1 MKKIKSIHIG
11 KFAWIMAM
19 VFTVTAC
26 QEDEIIE
33 MAKPSPQG
41 EYISFHIQR
50 GWDYDEISRS
60 AESEY
65 GKHLSNH
72 ILVSEDKTESIEMS
86 TYQQPIDSWFEKPS
100 SRGTMITK
108 EGFNEFMAF
117 GYQTKDG
124 TTTQI
129 FNTHHQKEG
138 GMWEQPK
145 GAAGS
150 ENEDGYY
157 WEGADYTYSFF
168 GIAMSDNKLTNQ
180 SFYTNVETTTNDA
193 GQIVSFDYTV
203 PEAAIDQPDI
213 MVAATGNVKGDGSE
227 GATLN
232 FKHILSAI
240 NIKVGTASFSKE
252 ETVTNVTINSITF
265 NNIYAKGSYNIG
277 TGLWSNTAYYDD
289 RKSFTVDFED
299 TPEGDNIYT
308 EFQNN
313 QNAIM
318 NKTGATFM
326 FIPQTLRNDAT
337 VEINYTVT
345 IEGGSTRNTTSTA
358 TIGGNNQVWEAGKA
372 INYVLNIN
380 NEDGVEFI
388 TADSYVDA
396 HYITLPLN
404 IKSQNPG
411 GTVTLRA
418 VDATGNAVNWVQFR
432 EELIDDD
439 VEKAGWWADPD
450 NIYEISQ
457 NQQDK
462 LTGNNNP
469 YVRTSTLDF
478 TESSTYYAFLTE
490 NIGTVNRE
498 VRLQLLLGGVVQDEI
513 KVTQLCPT
521 WDTTGNKGCERIEEG
536 ETLPWGY
543 RWTLKDNNT
552 EYKTTVTVPEKKWL
566 GFIEYNR
573 IWALIYNL
581 INGSPG
587 DFQWNGVYT
596 FDFSDFIANMTNAET
611 GAGSTT
617 DGLQNTT
624 YMFNYTGDA
633 SALTVYSYFIK
644 NLDATI
650 NSTTFEGEAYDEFAA
665 KEALKK
671 NKVRIHIGQNSVTNE
686 YEHSPVI
693 DASRTDLWYLPA
705 TGEVGLL
712 QNNTDMIEGVETLMK
727 TGDIFWTST
736 AATTPNA
743 YSYIWGNPGST
754 PTADRD
760 NAYRVRA
767 IRDITSTSST
777 TN

>member
-11 KFAWIMAM
+11 KFAWVMAM
-19 VFTVTAC
+19 VFTATAC
-26 QEDEIIE
+26 QQDEIIE

-86 TYQQPIDSWFEKPS
+86 TYQQPIDSWFDNTR
-100 SRGTMITK
+100 SRGTMITSAS
-108 EGFNEFMAF
+108 FNEFMAF
-117 GYQTKDG
+117 GYKTKDG
-124 TTTQI
+124 TTTQF

-145 GAAGS
+145 GEAGS
-150 ENEDGYY
+150 KNEDGYY

-213 MVAATGNVKGDGSE
+213 MVAATGNVKGDGSQD
-227 GATLN
+227 ATLN

-252 ETVTNVTINSITF
+252 ETVTDVTINSITF
-265 NNIYAKGSYNIG
+265 NNIYRKGTYNIG

-450 NIYEISQ
+450 NIYEVDQSN
-457 NQQDK
+457 NQTQ
-462 LTGNNNP
+462 LEGSNNP
-469 YVRTSTLDF
+469 YVRTNTLNF

-498 VRLQLLLGGVVQDEI
+498 VRLQLLLNGVVQDEI

-543 RWTLKDNNT
+543 SWVLKEGQTDYKVVVKTSGFWATAGANIINWIFGGGATHPQT
-552 EYKTTVTVPEKKWL
+552 EIWGVTVPDL
-566 GFIEYNR
+566 TRFIF
-573 IWALIYNL
+573 
-581 INGSPG
+581 
-587 DFQWNGVYT
+587 DYT
-596 FDFSDFIANMTNAET
+596 SFVNDMSNSTN
-611 GAGSTT
+611 GAGSDS
-617 DGLQNTT
+617 DGLQNTK
-624 YMFNYTGDA
+624 YMFNYKSAGNLLGFYEFLIDNGAKVDSETFTGI
-633 SALTVYSYFIK
+633 SYTEY
-644 NLDATI
+644 AT
-650 NSTTFEGEAYDEFAA
+650 

-671 NKVRIHIGQNSVTNE
+671 NKVKVYVGND
-686 YEHSPVI
+686 EHNPI
-693 DASRTDLWYLPA
+693 IEASRTDLWYLPA
-705 TGEVGLL
+705 TGEVSVL
-712 QNNTDMIEGVETLMK
+712 QNNANMITGVETVMNS
-727 TGDIFWTST
+727 GDIFWTSR
-736 AATTPNA
+736 AANTPMA
-743 YSYIWGNPGST
+743 YSYTFGGST
-754 PTADRD
+754 QTENRD
-760 NAYRVRA
+760 NAHRIRA
-767 IRDITSTSST
+767 IR
-777 TN
+777 NKGQ